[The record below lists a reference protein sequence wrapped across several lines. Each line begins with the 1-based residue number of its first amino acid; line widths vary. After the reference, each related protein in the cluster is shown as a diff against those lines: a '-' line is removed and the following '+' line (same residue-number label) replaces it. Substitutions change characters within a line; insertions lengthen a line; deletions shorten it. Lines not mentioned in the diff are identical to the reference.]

1 MSVSQGVVT
10 GVIGL
15 LVAGAGAVGVY
26 NFTTTGCFMGSCSS
40 EAGEQTAATVETAAL
55 VEGETPEGDSCCPL
69 KEANAPEAETTLV
82 ALESEA
88 DGCCAEKDAEA
99 CADAEACDKDA
110 EACAEGE
117 TCDKDAAKDECGAE
131 GDGCCK
137 GEAITADD

>member
-40 EAGEQTAATVETAAL
+40 GAEEQSAAAIETAAL
-55 VEGETPEGDSCCPL
+55 TGVETVEGDSCCPL
-69 KEANAPEAETTLV
+69 KEANAPAPETTLV
-82 ALESEA
+82 SLESEA
-88 DGCCAEKDAEA
+88 DACCAEKDA
-99 CADAEACDKDA
+99 KDA

-117 TCDKDAAKDECGAE
+117 SCEKSAEKSDCCGE
-131 GDGCCK
+131 GGACCEA
-137 GEAITADD
+137 EAITADD